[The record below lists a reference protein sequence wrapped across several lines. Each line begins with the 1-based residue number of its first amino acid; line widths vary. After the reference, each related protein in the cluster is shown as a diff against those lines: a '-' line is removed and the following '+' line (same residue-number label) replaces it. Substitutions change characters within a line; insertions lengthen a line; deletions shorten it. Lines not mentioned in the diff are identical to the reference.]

1 MDNKIIK
8 GALTPTEN
16 INKVSKNNVLT
27 GSYKE
32 SLTKTDGLFLV
43 NNNIKTRID
52 YVTINLVLVCKD
64 QFDEVMQKLKDW
76 LKSLLIKTS
85 QFRPKLKHFDDG
97 QLLHSYDV
105 VKQNC
110 GAIKWPNNKTSI
122 RLELTGF
129 ACELINLDDR
139 YFFPLLQLD
148 KFAKLDIRRIDLALD
163 DLSGKYNIRHVQKSF
178 SKGDYSPKS
187 GTAPTRRDLKSNEGR
202 TIYIGANSSHKKMV
216 IYEKGKQL
224 KLPVNE
230 PFYKDWTRHEL
241 RLQGKRTQPIPL
253 DIFTAPDSYF
263 VAAYPKAYSRMLK
276 RVEPR
281 AIVREVKARC
291 KVTLDKRLLHL
302 SNQYGPTVMFAKQ
315 TMTETEIISSVA
327 RCSKSNQPSLPI
339 ALLQESKAV
348 F

>member
-8 GALTPTEN
+8 GALTPTDN
-16 INKVSKNNVLT
+16 TNKVSKNNTLT
-27 GSYKE
+27 GSHKE
-32 SLTKTDGLFLV
+32 SLIKTDCLFLV

-76 LKSLLIKTS
+76 LKSLLIKVS
-85 QFRPKLKHFDDG
+85 QFKPKLKHFDDG
-97 QLLHSYDV
+97 QLLNSYDV

-110 GAIKWPNNKTSI
+110 GAIKWSNNKTSI

-187 GTAPTRRDLKSNEGR
+187 GTVPTRRDLKSNEGR

-224 KLPVNE
+224 KLPADE
-230 PFYKDWTRHEL
+230 PFYKNWTRHEL
-241 RLQGKRTQPIPL
+241 RLQGKRAQPIPL

-276 RVEPR
+276 SVEPR
-281 AIVREVKARC
+281 AIVREVKTRC

-302 SNQYGPTVMFAKQ
+302 RNQYGPTVMFAKQ

-339 ALLQESKAV
+339 ALLQESKTV